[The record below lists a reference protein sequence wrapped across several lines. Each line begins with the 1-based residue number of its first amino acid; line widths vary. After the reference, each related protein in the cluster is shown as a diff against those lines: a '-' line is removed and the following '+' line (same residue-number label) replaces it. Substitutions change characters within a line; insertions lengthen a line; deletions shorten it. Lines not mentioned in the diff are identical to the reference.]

1 MAKQVIYG
9 DQARAKMKAGIEKVA
24 NAVKVTLGPK
34 GRSVVLEKKFGSPLI
49 IDDGVTIA
57 KDIEL
62 EDKFENMG
70 AQLIREV
77 ASKTNDVAGDGTT
90 TATVLADAMLTEGI
104 KNITAGANPTLVKKG
119 IEMAVEATK
128 KELEKMHKP
137 VKTKE
142 EKAQIATISSNDR
155 EIGNMIAEAIEKV
168 GAEGVITVEE
178 GKTAT
183 TQLDVVEGMQFDRGY
198 ISPYFVTDS
207 ERMECVLENPYI
219 IITDKKISSMNDLL
233 PILEKIVQSGKQFLI
248 IAEDVDGEAL
258 ATLVVNKLRGTLK
271 GCAVK
276 APGFGDRR
284 KEMLEDIAILTGG
297 DVLSEER
304 GIKLD
309 KAELAMLGQAA
320 RVVIDKEN
328 TTIVS
333 GKGSKE
339 AIAARS
345 EQIRKQIEN
354 SKSEYDKEKLQ
365 ERLAKLSGG
374 VAVISVGAATE
385 TELKA
390 KKAKVEDAKNAT
402 KAGVEEGIVPGGG
415 VALARSQAALDALK
429 TDNEDVRT
437 GINIVKKALVAPLKQ
452 IAVNAGLDGAVVA
465 DNVLKMKGAAD
476 GYNADDNTYG
486 DLLKAG
492 VVDPAKSGPHRV
504 GKRRFYYRNRTA
516 YRSFGGRRS
525 RKGTYPWPGG
535 HARYGRHGDDVI
547 LTP

>member
-219 IITDKKISSMNDLL
+219 IITDKKISSMNELL
-233 PILEKIVQSGKQFLI
+233 PVLEKIVQSGKQFLI

-309 KAELAMLGQAA
+309 KAELAMLGQSA

-415 VALARSQAALDALK
+415 VALARSQAALDALT

-492 VVDPAKSGPHRV
+492 VVDPAKV
-504 GKRRFYYRNRTA
+504 VRTA
-516 YRSFGGRRS
+516 LENAASITGTVLLTEALVADAPEKEGAHAPAAMPGMGGM
-525 RKGTYPWPGG
+525 GMM
-535 HARYGRHGDDVI
+535 
-547 LTP
+547 